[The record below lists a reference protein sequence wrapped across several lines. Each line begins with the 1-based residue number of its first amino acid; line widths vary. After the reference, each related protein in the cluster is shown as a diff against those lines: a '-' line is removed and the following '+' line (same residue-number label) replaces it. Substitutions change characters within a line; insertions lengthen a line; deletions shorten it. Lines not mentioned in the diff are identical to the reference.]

1 VGTSK
6 ENIKTSIA
14 VKLPNRLKVLDVN
27 PKMELKNK
35 LTNGIVRPAPMDIS
49 INGDIA
55 LNIIFQ
61 S

>member
-6 ENIKTSIA
+6 ENVKTSIA
-14 VKLPNRLKVLDVN
+14 VKLLNILKLLEVK
-27 PKMELKNK
+27 PKTELKNK

-49 INGDIA
+49 IKGDIA